1 MGRSAQHWFVITPEY
16 PPSPG
21 GVSDYTQ
28 LVAEELARRGHGID
42 VWAPPPREGA
52 FPSTPGV
59 RCHALPDGFGLASM
73 RALDAA
79 LARAPAGTIVFV
91 QYVPSGFGARSMN
104 VPFALWLGRRK
115 ERRWMMVHEAAFP
128 YRHGA
133 RLRHQ
138 LLATVTRIMLR
149 AALIGAER
157 VFTSTPAWEPLIR
170 RHGFARG
177 PVDWLPVPA
186 TVPSAFDPEHV
197 QRIRH
202 ELGATPERLVIG
214 HFGSYGSLVAEP
226 LASTIALVSARHPEW
241 VWLLLGRNGDRF
253 AAELQ
258 HRTPRPAAVFARA
271 GLAPAEVSNH
281 LAAADVAVF
290 PFPDGISA
298 RRTSAMAALAVGT
311 PLVTT
316 RGPSME
322 AFWDHSEAIAIADND
337 PDALARA
344 TVELALNPRQRA
356 LLAVRSRSLYLERF
370 DVGRLA
376 DTLTRSLEITLA
388 KRAP

>member
-1 MGRSAQHWFVITPEY
+1 MGHSAHHWFVITPEY

-28 LVAEELARRGHGID
+28 IVAQELARRGHVID
-42 VWAPPPREGA
+42 VWAPPSRNGA
-52 FPSTPGV
+52 FPTAAGI
-59 RCHALPDGFGLASM
+59 RCHALPDAFGLASM
-73 RALDAA
+73 RMLDAA
-79 LARAPAGTIVFV
+79 LRRAPSGTVVFV

-104 VPFALWLGRRK
+104 VPFTLWLGRRK

-128 YRHGA
+128 YRRGA

-149 AALIGAER
+149 AALTGAER
-157 VFTSTPAWEPLIR
+157 VFTSTPTWEPLIR
-170 RHGFARG
+170 RHGFPRG

-186 TVPSAFDPEHV
+186 TVPRTFDAERV
-197 QRIRH
+197 RRIRH
-202 ELGATPERLVIG
+202 ELGAPPGRIVVG
-214 HFGSYGSLVAEP
+214 HFGSYGTLISEQLAATISL
-226 LASTIALVSARHPEW
+226 LSARHAEW
-241 VWLLLGRNGDRF
+241 VWLLLGRNANRF
-253 AAELQ
+253 SAELE
-258 HRTPRPAAVFARA
+258 RRAPRPSAVFARPD
-271 GLAPAEVSNH
+271 LAPAEVSNH
-281 LAAADVAVF
+281 LVAADLAVF

-322 AFWDHSEAIAIADND
+322 PFWDSSKSVTLAENRPEAIA
-337 PDALARA
+337 LATA
-344 TVELALNPRQRA
+344 ELASDPELRA
-356 LLAVRSRSLYLERF
+356 VLSERSRLLYDERF

-376 DTLTRSLEITLA
+376 DKLTRSL
-388 KRAP
+388 